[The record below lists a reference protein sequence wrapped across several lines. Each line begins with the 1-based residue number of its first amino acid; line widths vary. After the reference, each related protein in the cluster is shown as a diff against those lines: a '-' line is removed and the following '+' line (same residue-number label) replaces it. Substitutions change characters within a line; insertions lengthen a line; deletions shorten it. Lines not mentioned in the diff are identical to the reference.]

1 MTSPSEAPPEY
12 ADSVKSTNSKDSSKV
27 SDIKPGSIR
36 RRGTAGSARSSLSL
50 KTGSDDERTPRPRE
64 ADWGIGDDAR
74 SFME

>member
-50 KTGSDDERTPRPRE
+50 KRTPRPRE